1 MHQQLRPK
9 LVKKNISSD
18 TGLAICFFALGGIVA
33 YFFYKKLGYTF
44 FYQNFFPESILWAC
58 RLPFSHPVNTISEL
72 LPFINGQAKNFDC
85 GTLNNLELHS
95 SISVFARGT
104 PYLTWSTAILWRI
117 FGVSYSSL
125 APLIIL
131 LFGLYFS
138 GIFLLL
144 RQFFNRIPS
153 SFATL
158 FLCCSP
164 IAVHM
169 IGNLRDFSKGPFI
182 IWAIYFLLKSIQ
194 SERNTSKLLYPCL
207 AGLTAGF
214 GLGFRSDLF
223 FLMPIG
229 ALFLML
235 GHSEPNNPS
244 FKWSIICKAK
254 VVIIFIISFL
264 IAGYPVLKN
273 KNGSPGGL
281 GGAFVMQG
289 MTEPFRSE
297 LKLRPAGYST
307 GWAYSDELTFS
318 AIAAEERIKNPNL
331 DEIELKGIPG
341 ITTSPINYLGTSQLM
356 SWGYLFI
363 GDFATQAIK
372 STYWI
377 LAFPSYISGS
387 DFYPNVAFAHT
398 TPQKII
404 LKFYKSTPQVFTS
417 LVLLLGFVI
426 FIFNSFV
433 KYKYRG
439 LSVAFLFLFL
449 TSYPAIQ
456 FNIRHFFHLEFI
468 WVICLLSI
476 LSISDILK
484 NQKKQFTYF
493 LFGSALAVILGIFIY
508 IGLIKFQQY
517 EISHEIKKLISLPR
531 EEVPLHKVSRETGM
545 VVFSVPVPEEYK
557 SIVSAKFDSMTPEM
571 GYKGGQWD
579 IRSAASRY
587 LLTVSGESCNY
598 GDIDIGLK
606 YARTRGTWQPLDTV
620 LKIPMHLQNE
630 SALLFPAFYRATQ
643 FFNEISVPSKF
654 ADCKFKLEKIQG
666 TSKLPFVF
674 SATIINSQILGPLNK
689 GL

>member
-1 MHQQLRPK
+1 MYQQFRAK
-9 LVKKNISSD
+9 LVQKIISD
-18 TGLAICFFALGGIVA
+18 TGLALSFFLLSGLVA
-33 YFFYKKLGYTF
+33 YFFYEKIDYTF
-44 FYQNFFPESILWAC
+44 FYQNFSPESILWAC
-58 RLPFSHPVNTISEL
+58 NLPFNHPINPISEL
-72 LPFINGQAKNFDC
+72 LPFIDGQAKKFDC
-85 GTLNNLELHS
+85 STLKNIGLHNTT
-95 SISVFARGT
+95 SVFTRGT

-117 FGVSYSSL
+117 FGVSYQSL

-131 LFGLYFS
+131 LFGLYAS

-144 RQFFNRIPS
+144 RQFFNKIPS
-153 SFATL
+153 SLATL

-164 IAVHM
+164 IATHM

-194 SERNTSKLLYPCL
+194 GERNTSRLLYPCL

-223 FLMPIG
+223 FLIPIG
-229 ALFLML
+229 SLFLML
-235 GHSEPNNPS
+235 GYSEPINPKL
-244 FKWSIICKAK
+244 KWVILCKVK
-254 VVIIFIISFL
+254 VVFIFIISFL
-264 IAGYPVLKN
+264 LMGYPVLKN

-281 GGAFVMQG
+281 GGAFIMQG
-289 MTEPFRSE
+289 MTEPFRNE
-297 LKLRPAGYST
+297 LKLSSAGYST
-307 GWAYSDELTFS
+307 GWTYSDELTFS

-331 DEIELKGIPG
+331 DEVELKGVSG

-356 SWGYLFI
+356 NWGYLFI

-377 LAFPSYISGS
+377 LAFPSYISNS
-387 DFYPNVAFAHT
+387 DFYPNIPYTHT

-404 LKFYKSTPQVFTS
+404 LKIYKSTPQFFIS
-417 LVLLLGFVI
+417 FVLLFGFVI

-433 KYKYRG
+433 RYKYRG
-439 LSVAFLFLFL
+439 FSIAFLFLFL
-449 TSYPAIQ
+449 TAYPAIQ

-476 LSISDILK
+476 LSIPSILK
-484 NQKKQFTYF
+484 YQKKQFAYF
-493 LFGSALAVILGIFIY
+493 LFSSLLALILGISLY
-508 IGLIKFQQY
+508 IGMIKFQQY
-517 EISHEIKKLISLPR
+517 EISNEIKKLLSLPR
-531 EEVPLHKVSRETGM
+531 EEVLLQKVIGETGK

-557 SIVSAKFDSMTPEM
+557 SIVNAKFDSMTPEM

-587 LLTVSGESCNY
+587 LLTVSGEHCSY
-598 GDIDIGLK
+598 VDIDVGLN
-606 YARTRGTWQPLDTV
+606 YAHTKGTWQPLDTV
-620 LKIPMHLQNE
+620 FKIPKHLQNE
-630 SALLFPAFYRATQ
+630 GTLLFPGFYRATQ
-643 FFNEISVPSKF
+643 FFNGISVPLKF

-666 TSKLPFVF
+666 TSKIPFVF
-674 SATIINSQILGPLNK
+674 STTIINGQISGPLNK